1 MYLFIDT
8 NVFLS
13 FLHYSSDD
21 LEELNKLAV
30 VIRNKKLMLLL
41 PEQVVIEFWRNVSV
55 K

>member
-21 LEELNKLAV
+21 LEEL
-30 VIRNKKLMLLL
+30 KKLEVLLRNGRIRLLL
-41 PEQVVIEFWRNVSV
+41 PDLSLIHI
-55 K
+55 